1 MICAIILAAGKS
13 LRTGTQKLL
22 LPFANQTIIGH
33 VADQVIKSSIR
44 QVLVVTAEQSEA
56 IAAALKGKR
65 LSIVI
70 NPDFEGD
77 MLNSIRCGLR
87 ALPGCDAVMI
97 LLGDQQ
103 GIRSELVG
111 EMVKIFE
118 TTNVSIIVPTYRGRR
133 GHPIL
138 FAGKYCDE
146 VQKRFDGVGLRGL
159 LSAHPEQVHEM
170 KVDDP
175 AVLADVDNPQEYQRE
190 TARQQRE

>member
-13 LRTGTQKLL
+13 LRSGTQNLL
-22 LPFANQTIIGH
+22 LPFANQTVIGH

-44 QVLVVTAEQSEA
+44 QVLVVTAEQSEQ

-77 MLNSIRCGLR
+77 MLSSIRCGLR

-97 LLGDQQ
+97 LLGDQSA
-103 GIRSELVG
+103 IRSELVA
-111 EMVKIFE
+111 EIIKIFE
-118 TTNVSIIVPTYRGRR
+118 TSNASIIVPTYRGRR

-138 FAGKYCDE
+138 FSTTYCDE
-146 VQKRFDGVGLRGL
+146 VQKKYDGVGLRGL
-159 LSAHPEQVHEM
+159 LSAHLEQVHEM
-170 KVDDP
+170 KVDD
-175 AVLADVDNPQEYQRE
+175 AGVLADMDSPQDYQ
-190 TARQQRE
+190 T

>member
-22 LPFANQTIIGH
+22 LPFANQTVIGH
-33 VADQVIKSSIR
+33 VADQVIKSAIR

-77 MLNSIRCGLR
+77 MLSSIRCGLR

-97 LLGDQQ
+97 L
-103 GIRSELVG
+103 
-111 EMVKIFE
+111 
-118 TTNVSIIVPTYRGRR
+118 
-133 GHPIL
+133 
-138 FAGKYCDE
+138 
-146 VQKRFDGVGLRGL
+146 
-159 LSAHPEQVHEM
+159 
-170 KVDDP
+170 
-175 AVLADVDNPQEYQRE
+175 
-190 TARQQRE
+190 